1 MADLSIQGALAPL
14 SSAPADSE
22 NARTAPFHADR
33 DSALQQTRATLRNGV
48 KMPKVNDKPVVI
60 RLDAVTRDWLVQTAQ
75 TQDRSLSYVVAKMV
89 EKACAE
95 DMAKKAAQKEA
106 QHG

>member
-22 NARTAPFHADR
+22 NARTATLHAHR
-33 DSALQQTRATLRNGV
+33 DSALPQLSANARQGV
-48 KMPKVNDKPVVI
+48 KVPKVLDKPVVI
-60 RLDAVTRDWLVQTAQ
+60 RLDAPTREWLQKTAQ
-75 TQDRSLSYVVAKMV
+75 DQDRAMSYIVVKLV
-89 EKACAE
+89 EQAFAE
-95 DMAKKAAQKEA
+95 YTAKKAAQKEA

>member
-1 MADLSIQGALAPL
+1 MAHLNTGSENTLRTQNPI
-14 SSAPADSE
+14 DSE
-22 NARTAPFHADR
+22 NARTAPRHADR
-33 DSALQQTRATLRNGV
+33 DSALQQPSATLRSGA

-60 RLDAVTRDWLVQTAQ
+60 RLDADTRNWLVQTAQ
-75 TQDRSLSYVVAKMV
+75 DQDRSLSYVVAKLV

-95 DMAKKAAQKEA
+95 DTATKAAQKEA